1 MNWFSIEKLVFSEQI
16 EFRHRIKT
24 LKTLFLDIVSDTE
37 LVGDIETILSDIL
50 TIHYFLRHKNKILE
64 EKLSKYQEKIVAT
77 VFDNLTPKQKT
88 ILREI
93 ANMNGASLTLTAMI
107 GILSEKLNVAPSTIR
122 WNLVALRNAGLISA
136 GSRDNKGIPVRFT
149 EIGRLTAL
157 ALTEEQAISH
167 TETEFV
173 LEVDV
178 ENTV

>member
-1 MNWFSIEKLVFSEQI
+1 VNWFSIEKLVFSEQT
-16 EFRHRIKT
+16 EFRHLVKT

-37 LVGDIETILSDIL
+37 IVGDIETILSDIL
-50 TIHYFLRHKNKILE
+50 TIHYFLRQKNEILQ

-77 VFDNLTPKQKT
+77 VFDNLTSKQKI

-93 ANMNGASLTLTAMI
+93 ANMNGVSLTLTAMI
-107 GILSEKLNVAPSTIR
+107 GILSKKLDVAPSTIR
-122 WNLVALRNAGLISA
+122 WNLVALRNAGLINA
-136 GSRDNKGIPVRFT
+136 GNKDNKGIPVRFT

-157 ALTEEQAISH
+157 VLTEEHAISH
-167 TETEFV
+167 IETKFV